1 MTVKQD
7 RLREQKKIADELSE
21 LLGELNDD
29 TGKSLSTMHAA
40 VALSQRPGKL
50 NYYQS
55 PQNISNY
62 TKNDEVKRLVQK
74 IKEIEHDI
82 RKTEDSFH
90 QAESSRVNIA
100 KSREDITGVDS
111 FEQWHSRHNSWR
123 DNSAICGRSTKTKMK
138 EAGPGEGYFTTFKQK
153 PRHFGGT
160 GVHQGFDSQAL
171 TMKRGRI
178 TR

>member
-50 NYYQS
+50 NYYQVRPAFFMYTCDLQQGHIFPTMFTILQS

-111 FEQWHSRHNSWR
+111 FEQVRR
-123 DNSAICGRSTKTKMK
+123 A
-138 EAGPGEGYFTTFKQK
+138 
-153 PRHFGGT
+153 
-160 GVHQGFDSQAL
+160 
-171 TMKRGRI
+171 
-178 TR
+178 